1 MEGLTAY
8 TVVVLV
14 LALAIVVSAEQIP
27 HEATLSNN
35 GTTHSTDSYYF
46 FDLFNLL
53 QKMSEMHYHHVWPVS
68 KSFTLYSIFLSFSLL
83 LQQVYPSLTIS
94 KISFS
99 KAVWHIYDM

>member
-1 MEGLTAY
+1 MEGLAAY

-14 LALAIVVSAEQIP
+14 LALAIVVSAEKIP

-68 KSFTLYSIFLSFSLL
+68 SSITTSIFLSFSLL
-83 LQQVYPSLTIS
+83 LQQLYPSLTIS
-94 KISFS
+94 KVSFS
-99 KAVWHIYDM
+99 KAVLHIYDM